1 MTNAN
6 ENEESLVTLLDKITN
21 MSDDEMQNGSFTS
34 LVDQLIIE
42 EEYVIYSMVKFLVVN
57 YRRTGILKSYRKKD
71 LLDCL
76 KWRKTQLDY
85 YLDQATKQNVLNKT
99 KTKYSLN
106 LENIL
111 VQRIWDYYFRSSN
124 FENLSITKMIETTST
139 MKQRQSLDKEIQAM
153 KLFIE
158 SKKYI
163 QDNDDFKAFI
173 EEIRSIMINDCDHK
187 DLLRDLCKK
196 SLSDFIKE
204 SDTS

>member
-1 MTNAN
+1 MTNAC
-6 ENEESLVTLLDKITN
+6 ENEESLIILLDKITN
-21 MSDDEMQNGSFTS
+21 LSDDEMQNGPYAS
-34 LVDQLIIE
+34 LVDQLLAE
-42 EEYVIYSMVKFLVVN
+42 EEYVIYSLVKFLVVN

-99 KTKYSLN
+99 KTKFSLN

-111 VQRIWDYYFRSSN
+111 VQRIWNYYFHSTN

-153 KLFIE
+153 KLLIE
-158 SKKYI
+158 SKKRE
-163 QDNDDFKAFI
+163 QENGDFKAFM
-173 EEIRSIMINDCDHK
+173 EEIHSITNHDCDHK
-187 DLLRDLCKK
+187 ELIRDLCKK
-196 SLSDFIKE
+196 SLSDFV
-204 SDTS
+204 